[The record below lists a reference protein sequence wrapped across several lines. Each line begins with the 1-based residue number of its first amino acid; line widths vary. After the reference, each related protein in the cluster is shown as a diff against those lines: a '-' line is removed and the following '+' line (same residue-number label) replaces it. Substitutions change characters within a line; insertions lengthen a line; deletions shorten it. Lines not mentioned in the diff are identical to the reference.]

1 MSVVTADL
9 VRLKRAA
16 LGTALVFT
24 AAGTATGAWAARL
37 PSIRDRIDAT
47 PGQLSLAL
55 LAMGIGSVIAMPVAG
70 YACRWFGSRQI
81 TLVTVAIACSA
92 FTAAGFAPTLRVLIG
107 VMFVFGIA
115 LGSWDVSMN
124 VQGSAVD
131 LRAGRDWMPRYHA
144 CWSVGTVIGAASGA
158 LAARTGLSVQAHFT
172 LTAVIA
178 ALACLVGIAAYIEER
193 GVPDPSAAQPGTPSR
208 RGFVTRTLLLI
219 GLITLSATTIE
230 GAAIDWLALYLADDR
245 GASHANAAL
254 GFTVFATAMAIGRFA
269 GTPINARLGR
279 DVAVRIGGFLGIA
292 GVLVTVLAPVLALNY
307 AGAALWGLGTCL
319 VFPAAVSA
327 AGETERPAEAIG
339 VVTTIGYGAILVGP
353 PVIGGLADQIGL
365 GRALLSLL
373 VLGVIVA
380 VLAPTVRSSRASG
393 ERG

>member
-1 MSVVTADL
+1 VSVVTPDR
-9 VRLKRAA
+9 VRLTRAA

-24 AAGTATGAWAARL
+24 AAGTVTGVWASRL

-55 LAMGIGSVIAMPVAG
+55 LAMGVGSVIAMPVAG
-70 YACRWFGSRQI
+70 YACRWFGSRQV
-81 TLVTVAIACSA
+81 TLVTVAVGCAA
-92 FTAAGFAPTLRVLIG
+92 FGVAGFAPSLSVLIG

-115 LGSWDVSMN
+115 FGSWDVSMN

-131 LRAGRDWMPRYHA
+131 LRASHDWMPRYHA
-144 CWSVGTVIGAASGA
+144 CWSLGTVVGAASGA
-158 LAARTGLSVQAHFT
+158 LAARAGLSVQAHFT
-172 LTAVIA
+172 MAGVIA
-178 ALACLVGIAAYIEER
+178 AVACLAGIAWYIEER
-193 GVPDPSAAQPGTPSR
+193 GVRDPATVETGTAP
-208 RGFVTRTLLLI
+208 RGRVVTGALLLI

-245 GASHANAAL
+245 GASHASAAL
-254 GFTVFATAMAIGRFA
+254 GFTVFATAMTVGRFA

-279 DVAVRIGGFLGIA
+279 DVAVRIGGVLGVA
-292 GVLVTVLAPVLALNY
+292 GVLLTVLSPVLVGNY
-307 AGAALWGLGTCL
+307 VGATLWGLGTCL

-327 AGETERPAEAIG
+327 AGETDRPAEAIG

-373 VLGVIVA
+373 VLGVTVA
-380 VLAPTVRSSRASG
+380 VLAPTVRSSRQG
-393 ERG
+393 R